1 MKKINLKNI
10 ILILGIVFFYACS
23 PKIIQNK
30 DDSPYES
37 VEETGFVDFVENIKF
52 HQKLNI
58 DSLLN
63 SYNSKISNWKE
74 NKVVNPLDSLEED
87 TGDIVF
93 IGKFIN
99 KNEVFALHVIYKEDW
114 NKQNIDFYK
123 FDNGKWNK
131 LISDDY
137 NYDYSYVQF
146 DNFNTDEDN
155 EIVFFGSGNMNGNR
169 QHTIYKF
176 DESENKFLNLASL
189 FATELSYD
197 SKSNLVR
204 YQYFGS
210 YYMDQIQAEYKWNN
224 NTLIPVREIRKRLK
238 IRKLSDGHVFD
249 AKKIIYYYENSTQD
263 KDTLVLKFKKKFGR
277 KGTVELWEN
286 FFENK

>member
-1 MKKINLKNI
+1 MKKINLKSI

-23 PKIIQNK
+23 SKNIPSSIDVSSETN
-30 DDSPYES
+30 SE
-37 VEETGFVDFVENIKF
+37 VETADLKLEK
-52 HQKLNI
+52 KLNI

-63 SYNSKISNWKE
+63 SYNNKISNWKE
-74 NKVVNPLDSLEED
+74 NEVVNPLDSLEEETSD
-87 TGDIVF
+87 VVF

-99 KNEVFALHVIYKEDW
+99 KKDVFALHVIYQEDW
-114 NKQNIDFYK
+114 NKQKIDFYK

-131 LISDDY
+131 LISDAY
-137 NYDYSYVQF
+137 NSDYSYVQF
-146 DNFNTDEDN
+146 NNFNTDEDN
-155 EIVFFGSGNMNGNR
+155 EILFLGSGNMNGNR

-176 DESENKFLNLASL
+176 DESENKFVKLCSL

-238 IRKLSDGHVFD
+238 IRKLSDEQVFD
-249 AKKIIYYYENSTQD
+249 AKEIIYYYENPTQY
-263 KDTLVLKFKKKFGR
+263 KDTLVLKFKKKYGR
-277 KGTVELWEN
+277 KGIELWEN